1 MRRSRLLVGCG
12 QAARVRPSVR
22 RCRGSL
28 GKWARI
34 GCFLGRLV
42 VPVLGL
48 SALPQLAS
56 APLLTL
62 FLFARVTRRC
72 ARAAGRG
79 RRAARRRRSTGRT
92 CLFWLRGVGVARRF
106 QILWSE
112 SVLAL
117 TGHTCAARLLNS
129 GRQQSYTNV
138 CSPQV
143 ATVAKDPSGVSH
155 DAPESRLSC
164 LSRVLPREAKNR
176 AITVAVSRVGLVH

>member
-1 MRRSRLLVGCG
+1 MRRCRLLVGSLLVNW
-12 QAARVRPSVR
+12 ARPSVR
-22 RCRGSL
+22 RYRGSL
-28 GKWARI
+28 DKLARI

-42 VPVLGL
+42 VPASGL

-79 RRAARRRRSTGRT
+79 RRAAPPHHNIGRT

-117 TGHTCAARLLNS
+117 TGYRCAARLLNS
-129 GRQQSYTNV
+129 GRQCSYMNSFFSSYYRRERHQWGLARRGPTSTLFV
-138 CSPQV
+138 
-143 ATVAKDPSGVSH
+143 
-155 DAPESRLSC
+155 RY
-164 LSRVLPREAKNR
+164 RVLPRKARRR
-176 AITVAVSRVGLVH
+176 ALTVAVPRFGLDH